1 MAASLARPK
10 RRRRLRSPRR
20 APKPGR
26 LRPWAGPAL
35 PVQGHDIFKE
45 QTFILRDHTHHSH
58 TDDGVCALC
67 GQPLPG
73 AGVSEYG
80 RKKPN
85 RVGITVTVALHLLVI
100 LIYLLQPNPERHA
113 KPPAGATM
121 VYIAPL
127 PLGKPKKTPPQQKA
141 PQKVPKTKPTPLP
154 KVLDIK
160 RLPNT
165 ITIPNEKPVK
175 EADIPEPPKP
185 VRPPAVAPETDMAA
199 AIEARRRARG
209 QTESEQPAEESAAER
224 GMRIAKA
231 NIAAANGRS
240 VGDDRNDTGGV
251 FEVKKNAMTAT
262 VKFRGWNPSFK
273 RRWLQEVTVELGN
286 EKDIETAVIKKMI
299 EIIRKEKTGDFEW
312 DSHRLQ
318 RVVKMSARVE
328 DTAELAEFLQ
338 KEMFPENRRG
348 R

>member
-1 MAASLARPK
+1 M
-10 RRRRLRSPRR
+10 
-20 APKPGR
+20 
-26 LRPWAGPAL
+26 
-35 PVQGHDIFKE
+35 
-45 QTFILRDHTHHSH
+45 RDHTHHSH

-113 KPPAGATM
+113 KPPAGSTM

-141 PQKVPKTKPTPLP
+141 PEKVSKTKPTPRP

-165 ITIPNEKPVK
+165 ITIPDEKPVEVVK
-175 EADIPEPPKP
+175 ELPTPVKETPKEPPKE
-185 VRPPAVAPETDMAA
+185 VDMEAYVK
-199 AIEARRRARG
+199 ARR
-209 QTESEQPAEESAAER
+209 AER
-224 GMRIAKA
+224 GAKDPSDTPGEESENAKATRIAMA

-240 VGDDRNDTGGV
+240 HGDDRNETGGV
-251 FEVKKNAMTAT
+251 FSITNKTFNRAD
-262 VKFRGWNPSFK
+262 VKFRGWNPNFK
-273 RRWLQEVTVELGN
+273 RRWLQQVTVDQGLEP
-286 EKDIETAVIKKMI
+286 DIETAIVNKMI
-299 EIIRKEKTGDFEW
+299 ELIRKEKTGDFEW
-312 DSHRLQ
+312 DSHRLGK
-318 RVVKMSARVE
+318 VVQMSARPK
-328 DTAELAEFLQ
+328 DTAELQAFLF
-338 KEMFPENRRG
+338 KEMFPEYKPPRR
-348 R
+348 

>member
-1 MAASLARPK
+1 MPHFVDAV
-10 RRRRLRSPRR
+10 
-20 APKPGR
+20 
-26 LRPWAGPAL
+26 PWK
-35 PVQGHDIFKE
+35 VVS
-45 QTFILRDHTHHSH
+45 ILRDHSHHSTENSGYCEH
-58 TDDGVCALC
+58 C

-73 AGVSEYG
+73 YAVPSYEVRRFNSVGVA
-80 RKKPN
+80 
-85 RVGITVTVALHLLVI
+85 VTVALHVLL
-100 LIYLLQPNPERHA
+100 LLLWVFNPQKE
-113 KPPAGATM
+113 K
-121 VYIAPL
+121 
-127 PLGKPKKTPPQQKA
+127 KA
-141 PQKVPKTKPTPLP
+141 PPPSSGGEITYVTPLP
-154 KVLDIK
+154 ENKPQPKQQPKTTPKPTTQARPSKPTVAKVR

-165 ITIPNEKPVK
+165 ITISNEKPVK
-175 EADIPEPPKP
+175 EADVPEPPKP
-185 VRPPAVAPETDMAA
+185 VRPPTVAPETDMAA
-199 AIEARRRARG
+199 AVEARRRARG

-240 VGDDRNDTGGV
+240 QGDDRNDTGGV

-328 DTAELAEFLQ
+328 DTAELADFLQ